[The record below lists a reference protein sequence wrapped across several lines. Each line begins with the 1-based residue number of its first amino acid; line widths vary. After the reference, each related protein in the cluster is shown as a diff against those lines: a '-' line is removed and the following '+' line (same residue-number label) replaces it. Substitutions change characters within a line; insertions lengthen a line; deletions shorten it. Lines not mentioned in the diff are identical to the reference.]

1 MKCKLNENKCASVLI
16 RLWLFSAIYHI
27 VAKNEYLQLSSH
39 FHNTFLKIFTVTC
52 LPNEFE
58 CATGYG
64 CLDPALYC
72 NVAGECMDRSDE
84 NVNLCGKLFDIPP
97 YSNRKLP
104 HTEMASLSRTSTQS
118 RIRTA
123 HNGLIRLTH

>member
-1 MKCKLNENKCASVLI
+1 MSP
-16 RLWLFSAIYHI
+16 
-27 VAKNEYLQLSSH
+27 
-39 FHNTFLKIFTVTC
+39 VTC

-84 NVNLCGKLFDIPP
+84 NVDLCGKIFNIPP
-97 YSNRKLP
+97 NLP
-104 HTEMASLSRTSTQS
+104 YTENQKRLVSSHSLVSDLCIINY
-118 RIRTA
+118 RIDW
-123 HNGLIRLTH
+123 